1 MQAHNLITKKTNR
14 SLNILGFTT
23 TISKS
28 TNLSKKEVF
37 LYKNLTLYL
46 VKQTLLKFLLILFI
60 NSTVTAQNKDVRVM
74 SIDMKTLNSSH

>member
-14 SLNILGFTT
+14 SLNIFGFTT

-46 VKQTLLKFLLILFI
+46 VKQNLLKFLLILFI

>member
-1 MQAHNLITKKTNR
+1 MQTHNLITKKTNR

-23 TISKS
+23 TIRKS